1 MPQPDTT
8 SVLLS
13 ASQVEQGA
21 AVLARAFQH
30 DPLMAF
36 LYPEIATLPQSP
48 ARFYQATIHMG
59 LLYGEVHTTP
69 VMEAV
74 AVWVSPGNTDFSF
87 GQMLRCGLLTAV
99 LLTGPRTWVRFIR
112 MANYVEKINK
122 PILARPH
129 WHLTMI
135 GVEPSQQ
142 GKGLGNLLLQPIL
155 ARADAQ
161 GLPCMLESGN
171 ERNLTFYERIG
182 FEVAAHDRIPNGGP
196 QFWVMVREPGR

>member
-13 ASQVEQGA
+13 ASQIEQAA

-36 LYPEIATLPQSP
+36 LYPEIARLPHSP
-48 ARFYQATIHMG
+48 ARFYQATIRMG
-59 LLYGEVHTTP
+59 WLYGEAHTNP
-69 VMEAV
+69 AMAGV
-74 AVWVSPGNTDFSF
+74 AVWVRPGNTDFSF

-99 LLTGPRTWVRFIR
+99 LLTGPRTWVRFIK
-112 MANYVEKINK
+112 MANYVEKKNK

-129 WHLTMI
+129 WHLMML

-142 GKGLGNLLLQPIL
+142 GKGLGGTLLQPML
-155 ARADAQ
+155 ARADAE
-161 GLPCMLESGN
+161 GMPCMLESGN
-171 ERNLTFYERIG
+171 GRNLSFYERIG
-182 FEVAAHDRIPNGGP
+182 FEVAAHDQVPNGGP
-196 QFWVMVREPGR
+196 QFWVMVREPDR